1 MTGIR
6 TGCTLGDL
14 LENDR
19 LGLTLLADR
28 PGAAS
33 RPVRGARLVLGND
46 LGSLPE
52 DIMLVL
58 VLVRPDDGARL
69 LTSLP
74 EVLAL
79 PGSRIVALWPP
90 QAILP
95 EEMEQ
100 AAGRHVLV
108 ALPASADP
116 AELIGEIA
124 RATAPAEEPWTRR
137 LTSLQRSLT
146 QALAESNPLQAL
158 TSRVA
163 KVCNAV
169 VAVASA
175 SGTAEYSTGPL
186 PLSLLIPEIAR
197 TQAEA
202 QTLAVEGWY
211 GMAVRVATSPSGG
224 QQARWLLAASRRES
238 FPDRYAEAAIY
249 IAASLAEAIS
259 EIDVAAERQE
269 RAVRSAVLEEAL
281 AMRLERHDAELAGR
295 VASLGISFE
304 QETRMIVVE
313 PARQPAVARDTT
325 TLETLYYQLQRT
337 LDSNAVPH
345 LLVLREGAL
354 VGLLQASASTIRR
367 SLVQAGTPSG
377 RFLLG
382 IGRNTADLGHVVDSY
397 HDAQLAVR
405 VLRHN
410 GAARPSMSYEDF
422 DFATR
427 LFSDVGL
434 DKMSEWAD
442 ELLRPLEDKQA
453 MLVTLS
459 TYFEH
464 RQNVMEAAEALAVHH
479 NSLRYRLGKI
489 ESALHLDLRDPSA
502 VSSLFLALT
511 ASSMVQAQSR
521 AQRRITPGA
530 RGTQAGEARGA
541 EAAAAV
547 LSEARQGLSARFGAA
562 VGPDR

>member
-1 MTGIR
+1 MTGIT

-14 LENDR
+14 LEDDR
-19 LGLTLLADR
+19 LGLTLLVDR
-28 PGAAS
+28 PGTAS
-33 RPVRGARLVLGND
+33 RPVRGARLALGNNP
-46 LGSLPE
+46 GSLPE
-52 DIMLVL
+52 DIMLVM
-58 VLVRPDDGARL
+58 VYRPDDSAGRL
-69 LTSLP
+69 AGLSD
-74 EVLAL
+74 VLGL
-79 PGSRIVALWPP
+79 PGSRIIALWPA
-90 QAILP
+90 QAVPL
-95 EEMEQ
+95 EDMEQ
-100 AAGRHVLV
+100 AVGRHILV
-108 ALPASADP
+108 GLPASADP

-146 QALAESNPLQAL
+146 QALAESNPMQAL

-163 KVCNAV
+163 RVCNAA
-169 VAVASA
+169 VAIASA

-186 PLSLLIPEIAR
+186 PLSLLVPEIAR

-211 GMAVRVATSPSGG
+211 GMAVRVAGG
-224 QQARWLLAASRRES
+224 PAAGQKASWLLAASRRES

-249 IAASLAEAIS
+249 IAASLAETIS

-304 QETRMIVVE
+304 QEARSIVVE
-313 PARQPAVARDTT
+313 PARQPASARDATA
-325 TLETLYYQLQRT
+325 LETLYFYLQRA
-337 LDSNAVPH
+337 LDGDAIPH
-345 LLVLREGAL
+345 LLVLREGVL

-367 SLVQAGTPSG
+367 TMVQAGTPSG

-382 IGRNTADLGHVVDSY
+382 IGRNAADLGYVADSY

-405 VLRHN
+405 VLRHH
-410 GAARPSMSYEDF
+410 GGTRPSMSYEDF

-434 DKMSEWAD
+434 DKMGEWAD
-442 ELLRPLEDKQA
+442 ELLRPLEDKQT

-464 RQNVMEAAEALAVHH
+464 RQSIMEAAEALAVHH
-479 NSLRYRLGKI
+479 NSLRYRLAKI
-489 ESALHLDLRDPSA
+489 ETALHLDLRDPAA

-511 ASSMVQAQSR
+511 ALSMVR
-521 AQRRITPGA
+521 AQFRTQRGITPGA
-530 RGTQAGEARGA
+530 LGTKAGEARGA

-547 LSEARQGLSARFGAA
+547 LSEAPQGLSARFGAA